1 MNENPKGTSNNIWL
15 CAALGF
21 GVLAFAMAMYGNS
34 PTTSNNN
41 LKSTAEPAPVVVA
54 HPTTIQTTIKMVT
67 PADYAAELDTS
78 NNVLIQLCLPEQC
91 AADRAVLERVGP
103 SFSNVKFVQMST
115 ADNTEFAGRLKAE
128 NEASIK
134 KNSSIKPLAYP
145 VYIYKGADL
154 NIAPVTSEEEL
165 RKFIETN
172 LSADAPEVETIE
184 PKQ

>member
-1 MNENPKGTSNNIWL
+1 MNENPKGTSTNIWL
-15 CAALGF
+15 CVAIGF
-21 GVLAFAMAMYGNS
+21 GILAFALFGNS
-34 PTTSNNN
+34 PTTSNNT
-41 LKSTAEPAPVVVA
+41 LKSTVESPPAVVA
-54 HPTTIQTTIKMVT
+54 NPTTIQTTIKMVT

-78 NNVLIQLCLPEQC
+78 DNVLIQLCLPEQC
-91 AADRAVLERVGP
+91 AADRAVLERVAP
-103 SFSNVKFVQMST
+103 SFSAVKFVQMST

-134 KNSSIKPLAYP
+134 KDSSIKPLAYP

-165 RKFIETN
+165 RTFIETN
-172 LSADAPEVETIE
+172 LSADAPEVEKIE